1 MSIASFSVFLIV
13 LSSFLIVKGYQLVF
27 FGSLIVFFIALL
39 RRKLI
44 LDFFTFSML
53 INSFVLLLFLL
64 REVSAGSLYS
74 DYFISSLVVV
84 LSYVFILLSLRF
96 NDVDLKLLLK
106 CFQISLVLQAIII
119 YLRFT
124 GFFEFP
130 IPFGES
136 KSNKGFVSLQQR
148 EQLTAVSMCL
158 QVSAVLF
165 LSTSYKAKL
174 NSMFLAIVSVPAVFL
189 TGSTLAVGVFFLAC
203 IYLFIG
209 VLKHVS
215 FIFKST
221 LLVGGLAGVI
231 LLTPYIADRIS
242 GQYLAMGSDKFE
254 AVSVINQLQDSE
266 LLAHKI
272 FESNS
277 RITLLVDSISF
288 ASNNSISI
296 LWGGTRE
303 DFIKYTGGL
312 SPHSILSEL
321 IALGGVIVLLLFA
334 SFIALSYLKR
344 YKSVSFFHYGLFLIL
359 ILLTGTIN
367 SINMGVPILGLVA
380 VLMRRPGKPP

>member
-1 MSIASFSVFLIV
+1 
-13 LSSFLIVKGYQLVF
+13 
-27 FGSLIVFFIALL
+27 
-39 RRKLI
+39 
-44 LDFFTFSML
+44 ML

-64 REVSAGSLYS
+64 RELSAGSLYS
-74 DYFISSLVVV
+74 DYFMSSLAMA
-84 LSYVFILLSLRF
+84 LSYVFILSSLRF

-124 GFFEFP
+124 GVFEFP

-136 KSNKGFVSLQQR
+136 ETNKGVVSLQAR

-158 QVSAVLF
+158 QVSAMLF

-174 NSMFLAIVSVPAVFL
+174 NSMFSVIVSVPAVFL

-209 VLKHVS
+209 VLKHAS
-215 FIFKST
+215 FIFKLT
-221 LLVGGLAGVI
+221 LFVGGLAGVMLFI
-231 LLTPYIADRIS
+231 PYIADRLS
-242 GQYLAMGSDKFE
+242 GQYLASGSDKFE

-266 LLAHKI
+266 LLKEKI

-277 RITLLVDSISF
+277 RVSLLADSISF
-288 ASNNSISI
+288 TSNNFISI
-296 LWGGTRE
+296 LWGGTRG
-303 DFIKYTGGL
+303 DFIQYTGGQ

-321 IALGGVIVLLLFA
+321 IALGGVIVLLLYA
-334 SFIALSYLKR
+334 SFMGLCYLKR
-344 YKSVSFFHYGLFLIL
+344 YKSVSFFHYGFFLIL

-367 SINMGVPILGLVA
+367 SINMGIPILGLVA
-380 VLMRRPGKPP
+380 VLMRRSGNPLVFWKRT